1 MRSRRGWGW
10 RGGVR
15 ALATCQLIRDK
26 LGPEIGPR
34 LHRTQPNSLDVI
46 RSIGPDS
53 ALWAGSGATHNPSVE
68 GSSPSRPTPLDP
80 VCCHARWWQL
90 ETSLRGQTE
99 LRTKVGGEWVQLVA
113 RRARRNEVNRSSS
126 FLIRGHRAAHTDLCH
141 RVGQYRKDGVKAR
154 WPRIKKLERVP
165 SDGQIELEPG
175 ETDEFGFDFF
185 VRYLSTK
192 MRHPSLEFSEQPP
205 LSRAC

>member
-1 MRSRRGWGW
+1 M
-10 RGGVR
+10 
-15 ALATCQLIRDK
+15 
-26 LGPEIGPR
+26 E
-34 LHRTQPNSLDVI
+34 H
-46 RSIGPDS
+46 
-53 ALWAGSGATHNPSVE
+53 
-68 GSSPSRPTPLDP
+68 
-80 VCCHARWWQL
+80 
-90 ETSLRGQTE
+90 GQ
-99 LRTKVGGEWVQLVA
+99 R
-113 RRARRNEVNRSSS
+113 
-126 FLIRGHRAAHTDLCH
+126 H
-141 RVGQYRKDGVKAR
+141 RVRIRVDLRRVLPIDDDTVAKIRVGGQYRKDGVKAR